1 MPLHR
6 GRPLPDVEPRL
17 GGVTFPELKGLAWK
31 NVDLVRA
38 GTIAFRGR
46 RPVSIARLS
55 GTGTHCA
62 PGGLPRGGGSPAAE
76 RRPLLDNCIVMIGVL
91 YQIREQGHT
100 VDALAS
106 GADEG
111 RGRLR

>member
-1 MPLHR
+1 MHLHR

-17 GGVTFPELKGLAWK
+17 GGVTYPDTKGLAWK

-38 GTIAFRGR
+38 GTTAYRGR

-62 PGGLPRGGGSPAAE
+62 PGGLLREAAAPAAT
-76 RRPLLDNCIVMIGVL
+76 PP
-91 YQIREQGHT
+91 
-100 VDALAS
+100 AP
-106 GADEG
+106 
-111 RGRLR
+111 